1 MKTTMVFWS
10 GAMLLICLVCGCSD
24 IGDEPLG
31 FNPPPPG
38 VSFSAEIQPILNSYC
53 AISFCHGSPSPP
65 NNLNLSDYA
74 GVMTSGIHSPVVIA
88 FEADS
93 SYLVWKLRGAA
104 PEGGQMPPTG
114 YASPPSADTSLI
126 VQWIED
132 GAQDN

>member
-93 SYLVWKLRGAA
+93 SYLVQKI
-104 PEGGQMPPTG
+104 EGTAQPRMPQGGPYLSQATI
-114 YASPPSADTSLI
+114 DLI
-126 VQWIED
+126 RQWISE